1 MNPSDIGASESVIH
15 QSLGPLSRI
24 DLRHYA
30 LSVLSVGVAL
40 AVSLVLEH
48 FHFRVPSGLLL
59 LFAVAVSSWYGGR
72 GPAVLAGVCSTIGFY
87 WYFVEPVRTIYIYR
101 SEIAYFIIF
110 AAFAALLSWFGT
122 VRRRGEADLRE
133 QAALLNLT
141 HDTVVVMDM
150 SGVIK
155 YWNRGA
161 EERYGWPAE
170 QAVGKVVHDMLNTVF
185 PLPLEELKAE
195 VTRTGRWEGEL
206 LHTKKDGTRLVVASR
221 WALQRDEQGAPVA
234 ILETNNDVTE
244 RKRAEEA
251 LRRSNRELRALS
263 DCNQTL
269 LRATDEQSL
278 LDEICRIVCQEAGYR
293 MAWAA
298 YAEHDEARSVRPV
311 AWTGTEEGY
320 LANLGITWADTER
333 GGGPTGTAIRSG
345 KTCCIE
351 DFTTDPRLASWRD
364 SDMLLDFRSGIALP
378 LKDEHADVFGSLT
391 VYSAQPNA
399 FASEEIRLLEELAA
413 DLAFGIVTLRS
424 RAARQQAEREVAL
437 LGFALGNV
445 HEAAMLVDDTAR
457 FHYVN
462 EEACRVLGYSREELL
477 GMAVRDID
485 PEFPAGRWSDHWRDL
500 KARRSLSFE
509 SRHQSRDGRIFPVE
523 ISANY
528 FEYGGRAYN
537 IALVRDI
544 TERKR
549 AEDKI
554 QQQDLE
560 RRQILDFAPQLVAV
574 FGQDRKRLYAN
585 RPALDYFGVTLEE
598 WLSISDRFWF
608 FHPDDR
614 ERVAKDVYAGPAS
627 DVPHEFEARLRRMD
641 GVYRWFLFRDN
652 PLRDDQGLIARW
664 YLSATDIE
672 DRKRAEHE
680 RQAQVWFLESMDRI
694 NRAMQGTNDLEQV
707 TGDVIAAMLAIF
719 DSERAFLY
727 YPCDPDAPSF
737 EAVMQRTRL
746 EYPGATGVNPMTP
759 DTAKGFQ
766 IMLAARGIV
775 TFGPGCD
782 HPLIGDFAKRF
793 GHKSSIGI
801 ALHPKTGKPWV
812 LAMHQCSYP
821 RVWTPNERKLLEE
834 IARRLEDS
842 LTSLLVF
849 RSLHESEQALRQSE
863 AHLAEAQ
870 RLSHTGSWAWT
881 SSEIQ
886 YWSQECYR
894 IMGLDPAEGVPSLER
909 FLERVHPD
917 DLPRLRERLLTVARE
932 KTNYEDEYRIVR
944 PNGEVRDLHIIGH
957 PVFDSTGNLLEY
969 IGTTADVTER
979 KCAEEALRRS
989 EAYLAEA
996 QRLTHTGSW
1005 AFDVASGN
1013 YVYSSE
1019 EYLRIC
1025 GFDPQQG
1032 LPAKDQSLQQIH
1044 RDDLDKFLQA
1054 FQKLIDEKVDSEG
1067 EYRIV
1072 LPDGTVK
1079 YVHAIRHPVLNAN
1092 GELVEIVGTTV
1103 DITERKRAEEA
1114 LRRSEA
1120 YLTEAQR
1127 LTHTGAWATDA
1138 APEPSYW
1145 SEELFRL
1152 YGLDPQGGLPTH
1164 DQAMQRV
1171 HPEDRDKYVQAFHRA
1186 IHQKVDSD
1194 VEFRTVLP
1202 DGTVKHLHG
1211 IGHPVLNAHGELV
1224 EVVGTTVNITE
1235 RKRAEEALR
1244 EGETRFRTFVD
1255 HAGDALFVYDLEQRI
1270 VVDVNREACESLG
1283 YSREELIG
1291 KSPLAFHLD
1300 SYQAEMESI
1309 ADRAVA
1315 GETVIDRHWHRR
1327 RDGSLFPV
1335 EVHTSVIFYG
1345 GRRFLLMVARDVT
1358 DRVRAEEQHEKLRQ
1372 LEADLAHIDRVSIL
1386 GELAASIAHEIN
1398 QPLAGIVSSGSAC
1411 LRWLARDV
1419 PDLEEAREAA
1429 RRIVRDGKRAGEIIA
1444 RIRALTK
1451 KAVAS
1456 GEKLDLNKTIR
1467 EVLALV
1473 GDEAKRNSVVIQ
1485 TRFGDDVFPVLGD
1498 QVQLQQVVL
1507 NLVMNAI
1514 EAMSKAND
1522 RARELVITTRNVDA
1536 NRVQVTVEDSG
1547 IGIDPQMIDK
1557 VFDSFYTT
1565 KAGGMGM
1572 GLSISRSIVQ
1582 SHGGRLWATAKDG
1595 TGTIFYFTLPK
1606 YHDEGSNAGVTAT

>member
-1 MNPSDIGASESVIH
+1 MHSTRNGVGFLAHRSKLRIGTRLTACFGVIVLSMIAADGVAVWQFRRMTPPIQHLMDADQISLAVTRVHLDIEEFSATVAALASNHETGQFVAEAMSVREKFLADVEQAGQLMKISPTMGRDATISSALQTLTVTLPSQLDAEVGLATAGDWEAVQRRLTEQIKDYVNLS
-15 QSLGPLSRI
+15 SLLVKKVDEQVLQERTLAVENTEQARRNFFLIVPIAGLLTLLAAAALGWYVTRTITVPLSELTTAAQELARGNFQ
-24 DLRHYA
+24 HQ
-30 LSVLSVGVAL
+30 VGVEGDDEL
-40 AVSLVLEH
+40 TVLGNAFNH
-48 FHFRVPSGLLL
+48 
-59 LFAVAVSSWYGGR
+59 
-72 GPAVLAGVCSTIGFY
+72 
-87 WYFVEPVRTIYIYR
+87 
-101 SEIAYFIIF
+101 
-110 AAFAALLSWFGT
+110 AARQLQELYEG
-122 VRRRGEADLRE
+122 LRE
-133 QAALLNLT
+133 QASLLSLT
-141 HDTVVVMDM
+141 HDGVYVRDM
-150 SGVIK
+150 KGVIR

-161 EERYGWPAE
+161 EVLYGWPA
-170 QAVGKVVHDMLNTVF
+170 QHAVGKVAREL
-185 PLPLEELKAE
+185 LKAVSSPPFE
-195 VTRTGRWEGEL
+195 QIEAELLRTGRWEGEL
-206 LHTKKDGTRLVVASR
+206 VKTKKDGTQLVVASR
-221 WALQRDEQGAPVA
+221 CSLKRDDRGEPVA
-234 ILETNNDVTE
+234 ILVTSNDITE

-251 LRRSNRELRALS
+251 LSRLNRELRAIS
-263 DCNQTL
+263 NCNQTL

-278 LDEICRIVCQEAGYR
+278 LKEICRIVCEEAGYR
-293 MAWAA
+293 MAWVA
-298 YAEHDEARSVRPV
+298 YAEHDEAKSVRPV
-311 AWTGTEEGY
+311 AWTGAEEGY
-320 LANLGITWADTER
+320 LASTGTTWADTER
-333 GGGPTGTAIRSG
+333 GRGPTGTAIRSG
-345 KTCCIE
+345 ETCCIQ
-351 DFTTDPRLASWRD
+351 DCATDPRVAPWREGI
-364 SDMLLDFRSGIALP
+364 LQRDFRSAIALP
-378 LKDEHADVFGSLT
+378 LKDEHANTFGSLSI
-391 VYSAQPNA
+391 YSAQPNA
-399 FASEEIRLLEELAA
+399 FTSEEVRLLEELAG
-413 DLAFGIVTLRS
+413 DMAFGIVNLRS
-424 RAARQQAEREVAL
+424 RAARKQA
-437 LGFALGNV
+437 
-445 HEAAMLVDDTAR
+445 D
-457 FHYVN
+457 
-462 EEACRVLGYSREELL
+462 
-477 GMAVRDID
+477 
-485 PEFPAGRWSDHWRDL
+485 
-500 KARRSLSFE
+500 
-509 SRHQSRDGRIFPVE
+509 
-523 ISANY
+523 
-528 FEYGGRAYN
+528 
-537 IALVRDI
+537 
-544 TERKR
+544 
-549 AEDKI
+549 
-554 QQQDLE
+554 
-560 RRQILDFAPQLVAV
+560 
-574 FGQDRKRLYAN
+574 
-585 RPALDYFGVTLEE
+585 
-598 WLSISDRFWF
+598 
-608 FHPDDR
+608 
-614 ERVAKDVYAGPAS
+614 
-627 DVPHEFEARLRRMD
+627 
-641 GVYRWFLFRDN
+641 
-652 PLRDDQGLIARW
+652 
-664 YLSATDIE
+664 
-672 DRKRAEHE
+672 
-680 RQAQVWFLESMDRI
+680 
-694 NRAMQGTNDLEQV
+694 
-707 TGDVIAAMLAIF
+707 
-719 DSERAFLY
+719 
-727 YPCDPDAPSF
+727 
-737 EAVMQRTRL
+737 
-746 EYPGATGVNPMTP
+746 
-759 DTAKGFQ
+759 
-766 IMLAARGIV
+766 
-775 TFGPGCD
+775 
-782 HPLIGDFAKRF
+782 
-793 GHKSSIGI
+793 
-801 ALHPKTGKPWV
+801 
-812 LAMHQCSYP
+812 
-821 RVWTPNERKLLEE
+821 
-834 IARRLEDS
+834 
-842 LTSLLVF
+842 
-849 RSLHESEQALRQSE
+849 QALRQ
-863 AHLAEAQ
+863 
-870 RLSHTGSWAWT
+870 
-881 SSEIQ
+881 
-886 YWSQECYR
+886 
-894 IMGLDPAEGVPSLER
+894 
-909 FLERVHPD
+909 
-917 DLPRLRERLLTVARE
+917 
-932 KTNYEDEYRIVR
+932 
-944 PNGEVRDLHIIGH
+944 
-957 PVFDSTGNLLEY
+957 
-969 IGTTADVTER
+969 
-979 KCAEEALRRS
+979 S

-996 QRLTHTGSW
+996 QRLSHTGSW

-1514 EAMSKAND
+1514 QAMSSVAD
-1522 RARELVITTRNVDA
+1522 RARELVITTRNIDA
-1536 NRVQVTVEDSG
+1536 DEVEVTVEDSG
-1547 IGIDPQMIDK
+1547 IGIDPQMLDK
-1557 VFDSFYTT
+1557 VFESFYTT
-1565 KAGGMGM
+1565 KPGGMGM
-1572 GLSISRSIVQ
+1572 GLSISRSILRA
-1582 SHGGRLWATAKDG
+1582 HGGRLWATGKDG
-1595 TGTIFYFTLPK
+1595 TGTIFHFTLPK
-1606 YHDEGSNAGVTAT
+1606 YHEEESNGGVTAA